1 MNSNKNILSLLVGL
15 SACYFLVSKFGKTEI
30 KENFLNHPRTLK
42 IDRVQQVQGV
52 SQSLPSN
59 AVVGSQNQQF
69 GVQQM
74 ANVGISSNIRQ
85 SQRPAP
91 SIVSGNVIE
100 PYTSQATNQRFGCRT
115 SGGNGAV
122 SANIS
127 QQQPQNIQISD
138 SLPVQAMGS
147 GNGAVL
153 NNLGELSAQPIIYDR
168 YVYANQRSRNYSQG
182 DPIRGD
188 LPIVPECNSW
198 FRPIANPQTDLR
210 DGAVQSMIGSGET
223 SNELLALRSAAAG
236 GLLSVGAG
244 ASGNTRV
251 QNNPYGNVQ
260 VSGQLSAAGGVQ
272 YSLFP

>member
-30 KENFLNHPRTLK
+30 KENFLNHPRSVK
-42 IDRVQQVQGV
+42 VIREQ
-52 SQSLPSN
+52 
-59 AVVGSQNQQF
+59 VVGGVAQALPASSNLRTSSHQQI

-91 SIVSGNVIE
+91 TISSGSVIE
-100 PYTSQATNQRFGCRT
+100 PYTSQATNQRFGCRVNN
-115 SGGNGAV
+115 GGNGNGAV

-127 QQQPQNIQISD
+127 QHQPQNVQISD
-138 SLPVQAMGS
+138 ALPVQAMGS

-223 SNELLALRSAAAG
+223 SLTLG
-236 GLLSVGAG
+236 FIF
-244 ASGNTRV
+244 
-251 QNNPYGNVQ
+251 Y
-260 VSGQLSAAGGVQ
+260 
-272 YSLFP
+272 